1 MLWNSVGEE
10 KEKRGSVWGLDF
22 EIRNREI
29 DQRHPVRLPLDSSPV
44 FPLLYHYREI
54 LYCLFVRFASLFS
67 TPLSFSTFLL
77 AFPFLYLYLSLSLH
91 RISHS
96 LSAPESCLQIR
107 ATGFPTFLAHPK
119 DEHPPTL
126 GHIHPSPKLPLR
138 RLNVLFF
145 YACLFR
151 RQRSPR

>member
-10 KEKRGSVWGLDF
+10 KEKRGSVWGSDF
-22 EIRNREI
+22 EIRNWEI
-29 DQRHPVRLPLDSSPV
+29 DQRHPVHLSLDSSPV
-44 FPLLYHYREI
+44 FLLPFHYREI

-67 TPLSFSTFLL
+67 ALLSFSR
-77 AFPFLYLYLSLSLH
+77 FPFLFLFSLH

-126 GHIHPSPKLPLR
+126 DHIYPSPKLPLR